1 MEIRTATI
9 NDLDAITNVEA
20 ECFPLEEAATYE
32 EFQSRLEHYPDH
44 FWLMFDG
51 DKLIAFVDGMVTDE
65 ENLTDEM
72 YANASLH
79 DNSGKWQMIFGVN
92 TIPDYR
98 KRGFAGRLIQRAIS
112 DAKQQGRKGLVLT
125 CKDKL
130 INYYEKFG
138 FINEGITCQ
147 STHGGAV
154 WYQMRLTFI

>member
-32 EFQSRLEHYPDH
+32 EFQSRLEYYPDH

-79 DNSGKWQMIFGVN
+79 DNSRKWQMIFGVN

-112 DAKQQGRKGLVLT
+112 DAKQQDRKGLVLT

-130 INYYEKFG
+130 INYYEKY
-138 FINEGITCQ
+138 FILVIRGRRENT
-147 STHGGAV
+147 
-154 WYQMRLTFI
+154 